1 MKTPA
6 ETVIEICG
14 GHRAV
19 ADLCGVDVTR
29 VYRWTYPATKGGT
42 GGLVPARH
50 QVKLLSEARAR
61 NIALEPEHFFAP
73 AETLPAGVPAKPP
86 DGDGRSHRAGVATV

>member
-14 GHRAV
+14 GHRVV

-29 VYRWTYPATKGGT
+29 VYRWTYPAAKGGT

-50 QVKLLSEARAR
+50 QAKLLKEARER
-61 NIALEPEHFFAP
+61 DIPLEPSDFF
-73 AETLPAGVPAKPP
+73 EVISDPP
-86 DGDGRSHRAGVATV
+86 EPQDDSRSRSSGVAA